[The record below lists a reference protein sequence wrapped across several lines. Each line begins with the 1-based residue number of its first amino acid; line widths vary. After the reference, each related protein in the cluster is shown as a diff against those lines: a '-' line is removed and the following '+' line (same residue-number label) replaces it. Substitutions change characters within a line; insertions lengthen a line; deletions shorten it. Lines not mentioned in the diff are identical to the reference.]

1 MSKKIDRRAVIG
13 GLATGTAAAA
23 VSVPAYAQGRRRLKM
38 VTTWPKNFPGLGTA
52 PENIAKRVSAMT
64 DGQIEIKIYAAGELV
79 GAFESFDAVSTG
91 TADMYNGC
99 LLYTSPSPRD
109 YA

>member
-23 VSVPAYAQGRRRLKM
+23 VSAPAYAQGKRRLKM

-64 DGQIEIKIYAAGELV
+64 DGQIEIKRDFKA
-79 GAFESFDAVSTG
+79 ST
-91 TADMYNGC
+91 C
-99 LLYTSPSPRD
+99 
-109 YA
+109 